1 MVTISPTCYASAV
14 EALDPA
20 KLDFEQLARAFA
32 QVGGDAWRA
41 AGAHGVDLL
50 LLERNL
56 ALTPAERM
64 QQLEDALRLMGR

>member
-1 MVTISPTCYASAV
+1 LFAMQGI
-14 EALDPA
+14 DPA
-20 KLDFEQLARAFA
+20 QLDFQALAAA
-32 QVGGDAWRA
+32 QVQIEPGPWRVA
-41 AGAHGVDLL
+41 AEHGVDLL

>member
-1 MVTISPTCYASAV
+1 M

-20 KLDFEQLARAFA
+20 TLDFDQLARASA
-32 QVGGDAWRA
+32 RARGDAWRA

-50 LLERNL
+50 LLERTL

-64 QQLEDALRLMGR
+64 QQLEDALRLMAGVGG

>member
-1 MVTISPTCYASAV
+1 MESI
-14 EALDPA
+14 DPDQ
-20 KLDFEQLARAFA
+20 LDFDRLARVFA
-32 QVGGDAWRA
+32 RVDNEAWRA
-41 AGAHGVDLL
+41 AAAHGVDLL

>member
-1 MVTISPTCYASAV
+1 MESI
-14 EALDPA
+14 DPDQ
-20 KLDFEQLARAFA
+20 LDFDRLAQVFARA
-32 QVGGDAWRA
+32 GSEAWRA
-41 AGAHGVDLL
+41 AAAHGVDLL

>member
-1 MVTISPTCYASAV
+1 MESI
-14 EALDPA
+14 DPSQ
-20 KLDFEQLARAFA
+20 LDFDQLAQAFA
-32 QVGGDAWRA
+32 RAGGEAWRA

-64 QQLEDALRLMGR
+64 QQLDDALRLMGR

>member
-1 MVTISPTCYASAV
+1 V
-14 EALDPA
+14 ESIEPDQ
-20 KLDFEQLARAFA
+20 LDFARLAQVFARAE
-32 QVGGDAWRA
+32 QDAWRA

>member
-1 MVTISPTCYASAV
+1 MESI
-14 EALDPA
+14 DPDQ
-20 KLDFEQLARAFA
+20 LDFARLA
-32 QVGGDAWRA
+32 QVYVRADQDAWRA

-64 QQLEDALRLMGR
+64 QQLEEALRLMGR

>member
-1 MVTISPTCYASAV
+1 V
-14 EALDPA
+14 EPIEPDQ
-20 KLDFEQLARAFA
+20 LDFNRLAQVFARAD
-32 QVGGDAWRA
+32 QDAWRV
-41 AGAHGVDLL
+41 AGEHGVDLL